1 MSQPPSSPATST
13 AVGALVIPTPTWVA
27 SGSHERKRQCRLVE
41 GWTAVSALELG
52 IQSYLNSNPNQIDN
66 LPYPV
71 MAQYDSQRS
80 LLGYLRHNFATR
92 PRPRKSPAPGAPTK
106 PGDSQ
111 RPGDGPGP
119 KPSPAAPRR
128 SPWSR
133 EQTPDNPFD
142 LIAEFVPHFSDTG
155 LCLRWAG
162 IPSHQSCTLI
172 FQKTCFDA
180 ASAQAAGERMAD
192 QAEALGDRFLRSA
205 HNPLLRLR
213 PDGLRALFPW
223 NTGWVG
229 EFEFRSPE
237 RPGFGCDRCDQKLG
251 HCPPPS
257 SADPPGPLGTGSLR
271 GDRLLGDAGVHA
283 GLRGGPTQVHRLPTA
298 GPNHGEDEADARTLG
313 AKRKED
319 PALPHGGESSAAG
332 AFFQPR
338 HPGALGS
345 NSGGGAA
352 GAAPGGAGEPALDGQ
367 GSGGLSAVGEAL
379 LLDVVEGPTGRLELA
394 VMTGDETQWSS

>member
-237 RPGFGCDRCDQKLG
+237 RPGLGCDRCDQKLG
-251 HCPPPS
+251 HCPPPV
-257 SADPPGPLGTGSLR
+257 AQILRVLWELDLCGGIDFLVTPGFTLDSDVVRRWSIGYQLQARITAQTRPTPELLGRIARRTRLFPMEGNPVLREHFFSPGTPELWARIAVGAPLGPPLEGLVSRPMTVKGVVDCLPWARRSSWTWWR
-271 GDRLLGDAGVHA
+271 GQRAA
-283 GLRGGPTQVHRLPTA
+283 
-298 GPNHGEDEADARTLG
+298 
-313 AKRKED
+313 
-319 PALPHGGESSAAG
+319 SSW
-332 AFFQPR
+332 R
-338 HPGALGS
+338 
-345 NSGGGAA
+345 
-352 GAAPGGAGEPALDGQ
+352 
-367 GSGGLSAVGEAL
+367 
-379 LLDVVEGPTGRLELA
+379 
-394 VMTGDETQWSS
+394 